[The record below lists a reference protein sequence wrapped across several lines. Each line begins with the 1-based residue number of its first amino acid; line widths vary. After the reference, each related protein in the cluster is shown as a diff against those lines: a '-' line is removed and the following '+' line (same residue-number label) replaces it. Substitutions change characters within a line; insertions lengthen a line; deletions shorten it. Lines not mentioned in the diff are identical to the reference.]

1 MMIPLSQK
9 GRIVSWVC
17 RVTAAIILLQT
28 LFFKFTGAEE
38 SVYIFTKIG
47 MEPWGRYATGIVELA
62 AAVLLLSRCHAWLGA
77 LLALGVI
84 SGALISHLTVLGV
97 VVKDDGGLLFALAL
111 AVFLASAVVAYLHRK
126 QIPLPSQLLKS
137 QKV

>member
-1 MMIPLSQK
+1 MIPLSQK
-9 GRIVSWVC
+9 VRIVSSIC

-38 SVYIFTKIG
+38 SVYIFTKVG
-47 MEPWGRYATGIVELA
+47 MEPWGRYATGIVELI

-84 SGALISHLTVLGV
+84 SGALISHFTVLGI

-111 AVFLASAVVAYLHRK
+111 VVFFTSAVVACLHRK
-126 QIPLPSQLLKS
+126 QIPIPSQLLKS
-137 QKV
+137 QKA